1 MKLFALGIL
10 FSVNAMFNSI
20 AVKGQDMAPT
30 IQKILADTSLSVE
43 EKLVAL
49 ALNGPYYAGT
59 EYQNKIVG
67 YQLKGAKNSW
77 LNILSLSF
85 NYNNQAISNPNL
97 PNTSLFPKF
106 FFGMTVPL
114 GLVFSR
120 TEVKAAK
127 AQVEMSKNNQEQQKR
142 NISAEILAQYQKYK
156 NLWDLI
162 TLQGEL
168 INDVQAT
175 FIQAEKK
182 FKDGSISIES
192 YNSASKAKNEE
203 TARLLNLQ
211 LQQSLLKIELEKVI
225 GVPLELVLV
234 K

>member
-10 FSVNAMFNSI
+10 LSVNAMFNSI

-127 AQVEMSKNNQEQQKR
+127 A
-142 NISAEILAQYQKYK
+142 
-156 NLWDLI
+156 
-162 TLQGEL
+162 
-168 INDVQAT
+168 
-175 FIQAEKK
+175 
-182 FKDGSISIES
+182 
-192 YNSASKAKNEE
+192 KNEE